1 MAAESILAEEPEA
14 GLPVSR
20 DGLTWYLPMQPV
32 GGRRVSLFYAF
43 DDEAVVF
50 LFIVAYDD

>member
-14 GLPVSR
+14 GLPISR
-20 DGLTWYLPMQPV
+20 DDSIWYLPMQPV

-43 DDEAVVF
+43 NDEVVIF
-50 LFIVAYDD
+50 LFIVASDD